1 MSNLANPDNDEID
14 LEETHES
21 KVTTVDDTLLELIC
35 APLIRPKPMGMRHL
49 WLGDSGMGKTVANEQ
64 LLKWIHKRK
73 LVDLTLTIDD
83 KNAHEVQYNG
93 GCERI
98 NPQHLRT
105 NPPTRDENPRHI
117 VFRGIAATKRP
128 GPDVDEVIFD
138 TTTMAWELVRNDS
151 VQILL
156 NIDELA
162 DATNGSQGWKQPEV
176 ASLYRKGRAVG
187 ISVVATTQLPQELPR
202 AAFGLS
208 ETIGLFRMSGREVE
222 YLASKRVV
230 PDTEIEAICNL
241 EIGEFRL
248 FVKSRPLDPKIYK
261 FEL

>member
-1 MSNLANPDNDEID
+1 MP
-14 LEETHES
+14 HE
-21 KVTTVDDTLLELIC
+21 VTTVDDALLEQIC
-35 APLIRPKPMGMRHL
+35 APLLARKPSGMRHL
-49 WLGDSGMGKTVANEQ
+49 WLGDSGMGKTVANAK
-64 LLKWIHKRK
+64 LLDWIHKRR
-73 LVDLTLTIDD
+73 LVNVTYTIDD
-83 KNAHEVQYNG
+83 KNAHEVQYEG
-93 GCERI
+93 GCLRV
-98 NPQHLRT
+98 NPDHLRKV
-105 NPPTRDENPRHI
+105 PPRDKENARHI

-128 GPDVDEVIFD
+128 GPDVDEIIFD
-138 TTTMAWELVRNDS
+138 TSVLAWESVRES
-151 VQILL
+151 SIQVLL

-162 DATNGSQGWKQPEV
+162 DATNGAQGWKQPEV

-222 YLASKRVV
+222 YLASKRVI

-241 EIGEFRL
+241 EIGEWRL
-248 FVKSRPLDPKIYK
+248 FAKSKPLDPKVYK